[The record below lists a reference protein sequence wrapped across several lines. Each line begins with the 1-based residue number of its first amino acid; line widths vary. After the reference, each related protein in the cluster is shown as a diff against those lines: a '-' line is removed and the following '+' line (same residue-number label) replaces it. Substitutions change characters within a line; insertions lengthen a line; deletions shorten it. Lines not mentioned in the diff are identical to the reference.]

1 MVAQRT
7 GCWIVQSS
15 VHREKTVKPIIIIGG
30 GLAGLTLGI
39 GLRERDV
46 PVTIFEASHYPRH
59 RVCGE
64 FISGAGV
71 AVLRR
76 LGVSG
81 TQCAETASF
90 YNDRRAVGRHSLPV
104 PALTISRH
112 ALDLALATR
121 FQELGGNLRAGQ
133 RSEVVNVEGTVCA
146 AGRRAS
152 PVEGGWRWFGL
163 KVHARNVELESDLE
177 MHLSANSYVGLCRLP
192 GGEVNVCGLFRRRV
206 GEGAQGGGVEWLRGS
221 QGSPLFARL
230 EEAEFDKRSFCAVA
244 GLCLNPLPIEGRHC
258 RIGDALT
265 MIPPITGN
273 GMSMAFESAELA
285 ARPLADYSSGRNTWE
300 EVSVQIARSLQRT
313 FARRL
318 NWAAR
323 LHRLMF
329 SPAGAVALPLLF
341 RANPLWRASF
351 AVTR

>member
-1 MVAQRT
+1 M
-7 GCWIVQSS
+7 
-15 VHREKTVKPIIIIGG
+15 KPITIIGG

-46 PVTIFEASHYPRH
+46 PVTIFEAGHYPRH

-64 FISGAGV
+64 FISGGGV
-71 AVLRR
+71 EILRR
-76 LGVSG
+76 LDVTG
-81 TQCAETASF
+81 TRCAETASF
-90 YNDRRAVGRHSLPV
+90 YNERRKVGRHSLPV

-112 ALDLALATR
+112 SLDFALATR
-121 FQELGGNLRAGQ
+121 FQELGGELHVGKRSDAG
-133 RSEVVNVEGTVCA
+133 NVEGTVCA
-146 AGRRAS
+146 AGRRPAA
-152 PVEGGWRWFGL
+152 VENGWRWFGL
-163 KVHARNVELESDLE
+163 KVHARKVELESDLE
-177 MHLSANSYVGLCRLP
+177 MHLCPNSYVGLCQLP
-192 GGEVNVCGLFRRRV
+192 DGEVNVCGLFRRRV
-206 GEGAQGGGVEWLRGS
+206 GEAGQGGGMDWLRGA

-230 EEAEFDKRSFCAVA
+230 KHAKFDEDSFCAVA
-244 GLCLNPLPIEGRHC
+244 GLSLKPQPIKQTQC

-273 GMSMAFESAELA
+273 GMSMAFESAQLA
-285 ARPLADYSSGRNTWE
+285 IEPMTNYAQGHHTWE
-300 EVSVQIARSLQRT
+300 EASAEVASSLQRT

-323 LHRLMF
+323 LHQLMF

-341 RANPLWRASF
+341 RARPLWRASF